1 MDMSNFDLKK
11 YLIENKATK
20 HSSLGEGMETGYENV
35 PDDKLMDMY
44 AEMAK
49 NKYSM
54 SIHVADQFVEIEKE
68 ARRRGLLK
76 NFDNFPSF

>member
-1 MDMSNFDLKK
+1 MDNFDLKK
-11 YLIENKATK
+11 YLVENKATK
-20 HSSLGEGMETGYENV
+20 QSRVDEMEDKTGYENV

-44 AEMAK
+44 NEMVK
-49 NKYSM
+49 SKYNM

-68 ARRRGLLK
+68 ARKRGLLK

>member
-1 MDMSNFDLKK
+1 MDNFDLKK
-11 YLIENKATK
+11 YLVENKATK
-20 HSSLGEGMETGYENV
+20 QSRVDEMEDKTGYENV

-44 AEMAK
+44 NEMVK
-49 NKYSM
+49 SKYNM

>member
-11 YLIENKATK
+11 YLIEKKATK

-35 PDDKLMDMY
+35 SDDKLMDMY
-44 AEMAK
+44 NEMAK
-49 NKYSM
+49 DKYNM
-54 SIHVADQFVEIEKE
+54 SIHVADQFVELEKE
-68 ARRRGLLK
+68 ARKRGLLK

>member
-11 YLIENKATK
+11 YLIENKVTK

-35 PDDKLMDMY
+35 SDDKLMDMY
-44 AEMAK
+44 NEMAK
-49 NKYSM
+49 DKYNM
-54 SIHVADQFVEIEKE
+54 SIHVADQFVELEKE
-68 ARRRGLLK
+68 ARKRGLLK